1 LEKNTFSGGGTE
13 RFPTDMSAHST
24 TTAVEIFG
32 SVYHVRGEEQDNEFL
47 RELANVVDRKM
58 REIADQVA
66 TVDPAK
72 IAILAALNLADE
84 LTRSQK
90 QLAEGDGVEI
100 REKVEALTAEL
111 EQALES

>member
-1 LEKNTFSGGGTE
+1 
-13 RFPTDMSAHST
+13 MSANST

-32 SVYHVRGEEQDNEFL
+32 SVYHVRGEEQDSEFL

-58 REIADQVA
+58 REIADRAA

-84 LTRSQK
+84 LSRSQK
-90 QLAEGDGVEI
+90 QQAEGERVEV
-100 REKVEALTAEL
+100 REKVEALTAKL